1 MKTDKVIPR
10 IPSGFLEL
18 LPPDQIVFNDMLEKI
33 KKGFEKFGYLPIETP
48 AVELKDVLLAKGGG
62 ETEKQVYRLSNN
74 NVETDLCLHFDLT
87 VPLARY
93 VSEHINELVFPFRR
107 YQMQKVWRGERAQ
120 SGRYREFYQCDID
133 VIGTFNPLTDA
144 EIPSVIYS
152 LFKELGLPK
161 FTIHINNRKL
171 LYGILEFSLP
181 SDQVKLALNLLDSL
195 GKAGRDKTFKAMTA
209 AGVAEIEAEYLIG
222 LASFQGSY
230 DDLVDAK
237 PELQSIPEAQVGL
250 SELKAVYDGMMA
262 FGIPESYAVVNLGIV
277 RGLDYYT
284 GTVYETMLDDYP
296 AIGSICSGGRY
307 DDLCKYYTNQNLPG
321 VGISIGLSRLFYQLK
336 EAGLLPYTVGATSKV
351 ILISPDAT
359 AMLKCMEVASA
370 LRSRNINCEVYMEE
384 AKVGKQLNYANK
396 LGIPFAILIGE
407 SEVRDNVVTLRD
419 MSEGVQSQ
427 MELDEAI
434 AVIMAKGV

>member
-18 LPPDQIVFNDMLEKI
+18 LPSDQIVFNDMFEKV

-74 NVETDLCLHFDLT
+74 NAETDLCLHFDLT

-93 VSEHINELVFPFRR
+93 VSEHINELTLPFRR

-152 LFKELGLPK
+152 LFKELRLPK
-161 FTIHINNRKL
+161 FTIHVNNRKL
-171 LYGILEFSLP
+171 LYGLLESSLSSNQIKP
-181 SDQVKLALNLLDSL
+181 MLNLLDGL
-195 GKAGRDKTFKAMTA
+195 VKVGKEKTQEALISGGLA
-209 AGVAEIEAEYLIG
+209 QSEAEYLIG

-230 DDLVDAK
+230 NDLVESR
-237 PELQSIPEAQVGL
+237 PELLTVPQARVGL
-250 SELKAVYDGMMA
+250 LELKAVYEGMVA
-262 FGIPESYAVVNLGIV
+262 FGIPQDYGVINLGIV

-284 GTVYETMLDDYP
+284 GTVYETILDDYP

-307 DDLCKYYTNQNLPG
+307 DDLCKYYTDQNLPG

-336 EAGLLPYTVGATSKV
+336 EAGLLPQVGSSTSEV
-351 ILISPDAT
+351 ILISPDST
-359 AMLKCMEVASA
+359 SVLKCMEVASI
-370 LRSRNINCEVYMEE
+370 LRSKKINCEVYMEE

-407 SEVRDNVVTLRD
+407 SEVRDNVVTLKD
-419 MSEGVQSQ
+419 MSKGVQSQ

-434 AVIMAKGV
+434 SVILG